1 MGIVCGIGHSAAVLP
16 DGTVR
21 LWGFNQFGQTDAPA
35 GTYAMLTAGQGHTVG
50 IRGYSVSSGTPGE
63 PDVNQ
68 NGIHDRCEC
77 LADLTGDRQVNFVDL
92 LLVINAWGPVELGTV
107 GDVDGDGV
115 VQFND
120 LLVVLDAFSPP
131 MPTVQMFEHRVW
143 HHGGC
148 GWRWSGSVQRLVDC
162 AGSRCP
168 KPRQPSSI

>member
-1 MGIVCGIGHSAAVLP
+1 
-16 DGTVR
+16 
-21 LWGFNQFGQTDAPA
+21 
-35 GTYAMLTAGQGHTVG
+35 MLTAGQGHTVG
-50 IRGYSVSSGTPGE
+50 IRGTPCPVAPGE

-120 LLVVLDAFSPP
+120 LLVVLDAFSG
-131 MPTVQMFEHRVW
+131 Q
-143 HHGGC
+143 
-148 GWRWSGSVQRLVDC
+148 
-162 AGSRCP
+162 CP
-168 KPRQPSSI
+168 L

>member
-1 MGIVCGIGHSAAVLP
+1 
-16 DGTVR
+16 
-21 LWGFNQFGQTDAPA
+21 
-35 GTYAMLTAGQGHTVG
+35 MLTAGQGHTVG
-50 IRGYSVSSGTPGE
+50 IRGTPCPVAPGE

-120 LLVVLDAFSPP
+120 LLFVLDAFSG
-131 MPTVQMFEHRVW
+131 Q
-143 HHGGC
+143 
-148 GWRWSGSVQRLVDC
+148 
-162 AGSRCP
+162 CP
-168 KPRQPSSI
+168 L